1 MDHKL
6 YLSDPGIYRKGN
18 KFYFNKKRREAA
30 LPQGSEKSREV
41 TDQKILERLS
51 KFVVPP
57 AWKNVWYA
65 SKPKCH
71 IQVCGIDAGGKKQY
85 ILSEQWVKNSKY
97 TKYNRMKSFIRDLT
111 SFKKRIKLK
120 SVILSR
126 ETLIHLLFNLLID
139 LHIRV
144 GNEIYAE
151 QNGSYGLTTL
161 RQKHL
166 KGNCNA
172 FKLVFIGKSNI
183 NHTIDIPQEYA
194 PWFSLLKIENAK
206 NKPLFY
212 YRENNKMVTLSSEE
226 LNVYLKTHMG
236 KEYTCKD
243 FRTYSANMLFIK
255 SFKAKSSQNNLKP
268 KRIVL
273 NCIDEAAQQLGH
285 TRSISRKSYISESLV
300 DYCIDS
306 FDEASRLSSSELLS
320 KVT

>member
-6 YLSDPGIYRKGN
+6 YLSDPGIYKKGN
-18 KFYFNKKRREAA
+18 KFYFNKKSHE
-30 LPQGSEKSREV
+30 PSGSEKNNEEV
-41 TDQKILERLS
+41 TDQRILQRIS
-51 KFVVPP
+51 KYVVPP

-65 SKPKCH
+65 SKPRCH
-71 IQVCGIDAGGKKQY
+71 IQVCGTDSGGKKQY

-97 TKYNRMKSFIRDLT
+97 VKYNRMKSFIRDL
-111 SFKKRIKLK
+111 SIFKKRIKLK
-120 SVILSR
+120 NVVLSR

-144 GNEIYAE
+144 GNEIYAQ

-166 KGNCNA
+166 KDN
-172 FKLVFIGKSNI
+172 KLVFLGKSNI
-183 NHTIDIPQEYA
+183 NHKIDIPEEYV
-194 PWFSLLKIENAK
+194 PWFNLLKIENAK

-212 YRENNKMVTLSSEE
+212 YHENNRMVTVSSEE
-226 LNVYLKTHMG
+226 LNVYLKTFMG

-255 SFKAKSSQNNLKP
+255 SFKSKSVSHGNSLKP

-273 NCIDEAAQQLGH
+273 MSIDESAQQLGH
-285 TRSISRKSYISESLV
+285 TRSISRKSYISETLI
-300 DYCIDS
+300 DYCVHS
-306 FDEASRLSSSELLS
+306 FDEASRLSSSDLLS
-320 KVT
+320 KIT